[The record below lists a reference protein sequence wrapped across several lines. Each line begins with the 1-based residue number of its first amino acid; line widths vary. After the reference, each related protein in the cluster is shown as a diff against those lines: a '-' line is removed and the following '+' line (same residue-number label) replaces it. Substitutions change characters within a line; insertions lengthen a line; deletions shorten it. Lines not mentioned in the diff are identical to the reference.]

1 MTTRQRWR
9 IALVAGYLLL
19 AATTISAISL
29 YALRVSDQVGA
40 AYTAAASNIVRGQH
54 ETSVLRRAIQ
64 DFLHDATPRLE
75 QRIQRTLD
83 NIENHA
89 ETTRNSFKRLE
100 LTDATRA
107 EALGSFERVLERLPR
122 LRALTSAALT
132 EPELRDEF
140 RRLATEIE
148 NTLAF
153 VYSTLHQ
160 FNHEAAAERQDMVR
174 ILSATVI
181 GLGVLLLLIVA
192 ALLWSVDKMLGQR
205 EALEALTVTD
215 ILTGLPNRRALLQN
229 AQHIIARRQPEG
241 APVSLALLD
250 VDHFKRVNDRA
261 GHPEGDRTLEEIGRR
276 LAAFVRG
283 EDTVARL
290 GGEEFGLLM
299 PDTDA
304 EGAHALCER
313 IREDIEQHFGALTAD
328 GSRLTVSIG
337 VASGHDANAVQFDQ
351 LYARADEALYRAKRE
366 GRNRVVVDSSV
377 AAA

>member
-1 MTTRQRWR
+1 MTTRHRWR

-19 AATTISAISL
+19 TTATIGAISL
-29 YALRVSDQVGA
+29 YAQRVGDQAGA

-54 ETSVLRRAIQ
+54 EASMLRYATE
-64 DFLHDATPRLE
+64 DFLHDPTPRLE
-75 QRIQRTLD
+75 RRIQRVLD

-89 ETTRNSFKRLE
+89 GTTRNGLRRLE
-100 LTDATRA
+100 LPQTAQA
-107 EALGSFERVLERLPR
+107 EALASFDRVLDRLPH
-122 LRALTSAALT
+122 LSSLATAALT
-132 EPELRDEF
+132 EPEVRDEF
-140 RRLATEIE
+140 RTLAMDVE

-153 VYSTLHQ
+153 AYSTLHRL
-160 FNHEAAAERQDMVR
+160 NHEAAAEHQDLMRV
-174 ILSATVI
+174 LSGMVI
-181 GLGVLLLLIVA
+181 GLGALLLLIVA

-229 AQHIIARRQPEG
+229 AQNLLAQQSQHGQ
-241 APVSLALLD
+241 PVSLALLD
-250 VDHFKRVNDRA
+250 IDHFKRVNDRA

-283 EDTVARL
+283 RDTVARL

-313 IREDIEQHFGALTAD
+313 IRKDIEQHIGTLTAD
-328 GSRLTVSIG
+328 GNRLTVSVG
-337 VASGHDANAVQFDQ
+337 VATSHKGEAVRFDT
-351 LYARADEALYRAKRE
+351 LYARADEALYKAKRQ
-366 GRNRVVVDSSV
+366 GRNRVVVD
-377 AAA
+377 A